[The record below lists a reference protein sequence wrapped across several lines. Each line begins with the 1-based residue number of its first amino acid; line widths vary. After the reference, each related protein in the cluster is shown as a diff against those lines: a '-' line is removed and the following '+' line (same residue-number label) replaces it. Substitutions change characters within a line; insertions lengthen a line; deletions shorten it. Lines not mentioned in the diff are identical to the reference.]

1 MKLAG
6 SGNVLQKANSHLNMH
21 EKGAQRDPHE

>member
-1 MKLAG
+1 MELAG

-21 EKGAQRDPHE
+21 GKGAQHDSYE